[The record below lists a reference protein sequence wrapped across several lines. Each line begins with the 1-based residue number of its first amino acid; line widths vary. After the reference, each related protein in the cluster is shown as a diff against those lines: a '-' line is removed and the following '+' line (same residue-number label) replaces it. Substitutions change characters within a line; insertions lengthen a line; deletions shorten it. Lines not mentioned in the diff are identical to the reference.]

1 MTNEV
6 CSRRALR
13 HNPSMSDLIFLL
25 RTFGVADAGQ
35 DQLARAYDATLVGQV
50 NDQRGLLAPGLAP
63 QSLDVRAEIG
73 QTIAED
79 QLHGGLLKREHGP
92 RPVDVADVEAKGRP
106 PSRITF
112 RDLLPLLIVFDLE
125 QPAIAI
131 IDAT

>member
-63 QSLDVRAEIG
+63 QSLDVRSDIPFANV
-73 QTIAED
+73 
-79 QLHGGLLKREHGP
+79 RRSRCRPGP
-92 RPVDVADVEAKGRP
+92 ARARVRRDACRPGE
-106 PSRITF
+106 
-112 RDLLPLLIVFDLE
+112 
-125 QPAIAI
+125 
-131 IDAT
+131 